1 MKPSHTLSEYDIA
14 ESKLAL
20 SKVFINIDEYTSD
33 PLIYISQNKMLI
45 ESKITFDRSLGLKH
59 VHYFPRYRLYLIITG
74 DKHKDEWILADSL
87 SQLEIYKD
95 TVIKNKVVTFTNKCD
110 GPLAKYTSIETLVLY
125 SKVIVAEKEK
135 MEMINKYLLKHM
147 KRGEILIILLLFIL
161 IFFY

>member
-1 MKPSHTLSEYDIA
+1 MKPSNTLSEFDIA

-95 TVIKNKVVTFTNKCD
+95 TVIKNKVLTFTNKYD
-110 GPLAKYTSIETLVLY
+110 GPSAKYTSAETLVLY

-161 IFFY
+161 I

>member
-1 MKPSHTLSEYDIA
+1 MKPSNTLSELEIA
-14 ESKLAL
+14 EAKLAL

-45 ESKITFDRSLGLKH
+45 ESNITFDRSLGLKH

-95 TVIKNKVVTFTNKCD
+95 TVIKNKVLTFTNKYD

-161 IFFY
+161 I